1 MNNIELRSLIRSILV
16 EECNK
21 DVEIKSTGTTENI
34 TMKKSEI
41 KDFIQT
47 ELSEVLSAKRGEG
60 SIRRAGQYSDKELKK
75 IAQMTGRNQHLEARL
90 FIAKKAG
97 YEKHRKAYLA
107 LIALRDAMGH
117 TPKGAERV
125 RSDLDKD
132 LRKYISK
139 DYDNWKELWGNL

>member
-1 MNNIELRSLIRSILV
+1 MKLSELKKIIQDILV
-16 EECNK
+16 EDWNK
-21 DVEIKSTGTTENI
+21 DVEIKSTGTTKN
-34 TMKKSEI
+34 TTTKKSEI

-47 ELSEVLSAKRGEG
+47 ELSEVLSAKRGEA

-75 IAQMTGRNQHLEARL
+75 IARMTNRNQHLEARL

-117 TPKGAERV
+117 TPKGAEQV